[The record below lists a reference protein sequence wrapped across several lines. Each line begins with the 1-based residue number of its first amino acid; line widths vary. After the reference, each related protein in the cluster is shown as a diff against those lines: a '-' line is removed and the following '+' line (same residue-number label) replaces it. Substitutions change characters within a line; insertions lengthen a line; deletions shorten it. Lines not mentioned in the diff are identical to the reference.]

1 MRLTPILLCHHC
13 GRRYPV
19 PSTCPRCGSHRIRYF
34 GAGTQW
40 VEAAVHE
47 LFPRARTLR
56 WDRDVTGPR
65 GMHEAILDRFSR
77 READVLIGTQML
89 AKGLDLPLVTL
100 VGVVAAD
107 TALYLPDFRASERT
121 FQLLTQVAGRA
132 GRTPRGGRAIV
143 QTYNP
148 DAYAIRAA
156 ARHDYAAF
164 YAREETFRREQGY
177 PPFRRLTKL
186 VFVGTNE
193 STCRREAERLAH
205 ALREHLHRAG
215 EPLAALIGPAPCFFR
230 RLRGRYRCQIVVRAA
245 DPVALL
251 RDFPLPRGWR
261 VDVDPI
267 SLL

>member
-1 MRLTPILLCHHC
+1 
-13 GRRYPV
+13 
-19 PSTCPRCGSHRIRYF
+19 
-34 GAGTQW
+34 
-40 VEAAVHE
+40 
-47 LFPRARTLR
+47 
-56 WDRDVTGPR
+56 
-65 GMHEAILDRFSR
+65 MHEIILDRFAR
-77 READVLIGTQML
+77 READILIGTQML

-107 TALYLPDFRASERT
+107 TALYLPDFRAAERT

-148 DAYAIRAA
+148 EAYAIRAA

-164 YAREETFRREQGY
+164 YAREVAFRREQGY
-177 PPFRRLTKL
+177 PPFRRLAKL
-186 VFVGTNE
+186 VLTGHGE
-193 STCRREAERLAH
+193 WTCQREAERLAR
-205 ALREHLHRAG
+205 ALREHLHRKG
-215 EPLAALIGPAPCFFR
+215 EPLSALIGPAPCFFA
-230 RLRGRYRCQIVVRAA
+230 RLRGRYRWQIVLRAA